1 MTRSI
6 DDIVRDVEVTLDE
19 IALNDAEFDGIEQ
32 DDSERATIIR
42 SKLADALRFVYA
54 HADWSLLDPDKI
66 VKTEGLLDSEDLIQ
80 TKTVDGITY
89 GIYTLPSNFLRL
101 CYAGFSSW
109 SHMLGH
115 EDIIMW
121 TDKEYTMLKDKYT
134 TGTPERPRIAIA
146 YSGKKRVLELFSCNS
161 GQMYVD
167 QGAIGFMTE
176 PEICE
181 DTSVGVNIGDK
192 VYRAVIYYIA
202 GLTCI
207 TYGEQQKAQMMFT
220 EANDL
225 MGFTEAANNNVKTT
239 LS

>member
-1 MTRSI
+1 MVRSI
-6 DDIVRDVEVTLDE
+6 DEIVKDVEVTIDE
-19 IALNDAEFDGIEQ
+19 IALNDAEFDGVEQ

-42 SKLADALRFVYA
+42 SKLADAMRFVYA
-54 HADWSLLDPDKI
+54 HADWSMLEPDK
-66 VKTEGLLDSEDLIQ
+66 VVRTEGMLDGEDLIR
-80 TKTVDGITY
+80 TKTKNGITY
-89 GIYTLPSNFLRL
+89 GIYTLPSDFLRL
-101 CYAGFSSW
+101 CYAGFNSW

-121 TDKEYTMLKDKYT
+121 TDKEYAMLRDRYT
-134 TGTPERPRIAIA
+134 TGTPDRPRIAIA
-146 YSGKKRVLELFSCNS
+146 YSGKRRNLELYSCDS

-167 QGAIGFMTE
+167 QGTIGYMTE
-176 PEICE
+176 PVIDEE
-181 DTSVGVNIGDK
+181 SSDVNIGDK

-202 GLTCI
+202 GLTCM

-225 MGFTEAANNNVKTT
+225 MGFTETVNNNVKTT